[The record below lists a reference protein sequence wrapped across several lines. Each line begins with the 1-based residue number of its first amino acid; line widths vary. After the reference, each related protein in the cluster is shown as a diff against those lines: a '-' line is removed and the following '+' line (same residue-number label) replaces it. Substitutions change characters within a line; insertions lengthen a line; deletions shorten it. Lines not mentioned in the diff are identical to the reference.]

1 MANIFK
7 VYPINNEDKPSL
19 FELIFG
25 KRKSSDIIKPMF
37 VYGDEYRFLDKKQ
50 STMFTAKF
58 NEKSRVDG
66 LPYFIYN
73 RVADYSLAKD
83 VTYVKADNGTFK
95 IRRIETVL
103 VEGND

>member
-1 MANIFK
+1 MPNIFK
-7 VYPINNEDKPSL
+7 VYPVNNEDKPSL

-37 VYGDEYRFLDKKQ
+37 VNGDEYRFLDKKQ
-50 STMFTAKF
+50 STLFTAKF
-58 NEKSRVDG
+58 YEKSKIDG

-83 VTYVKADNGTFK
+83 VTFTKADNGTFK
-95 IRRIETVL
+95 IRRIETVSSDQ
-103 VEGND
+103 NA